1 MGDFSEYRNRSFF
14 SCKRKHNKEIDMKKV
29 RAEALL
35 LRNYINSYHISLVS
49 LSRDIAPE
57 GERNKL
63 FNAAKFI
70 TNEKSLIN
78 YYKKNKVMP
87 ILKIGKATNI
97 DLVKLKRYID
107 YLKLYT
113 VLLMDNKFNEIL
125 KYLNLQTNNVNLRIL
140 PVSNSDDKQAAYKG
154 IGIDISKYAKSI
166 FILTRQG
173 IVADVEYSNAGGIGT
188 EILAKKYKYIPIWI
202 KFAGVIALLMFLGGI
217 ILNRVFSI
225 SDTKVVLKTS
235 SEINLDVNSSG
246 KVISVSSPTEKGK
259 EMIASEEFEGNS
271 LDTVLVEI
279 LEYADENDMIPAD
292 DIINMAITS
301 EDFNLKSLSQTTNFV
316 QGQYS
321 DDDDKESDFF
331 KLVINNA
338 GTEKVIK
345 AEKDKNKEK

>member
-14 SCKRKHNKEIDMKKV
+14 SCKRKHHKEVDMNKVKV
-29 RAEALL
+29 EAVL

-57 GERNKL
+57 GDRNKL

-78 YYKKNKVMP
+78 YYRKNKVLP

-97 DLVKLKRYID
+97 DLIKLKRYID

-125 KYLNLQTNNVNLRIL
+125 KYLNLQVNNVNLRIL
-140 PVSNSDDKQAAYKG
+140 PVSNSDDKQVAYKG
-154 IGIDISKYAKSI
+154 VGIDISKYAKSI
-166 FILTRQG
+166 FIITRQG
-173 IVADVEYSNAGGIGT
+173 IIADVEYSNGCEIGT
-188 EILAKKYKYIPIWI
+188 EILAKKYRYIPIWI
-202 KFAGVIALLMFLGGI
+202 KFVGVIALIMFLGGVL
-217 ILNRVFSI
+217 LNRVFSI
-225 SDTKVVLKTS
+225 SDTKVVLKTT

-246 KVISVSSPTEKGK
+246 KVISISSPTSKGK
-259 EMIASEEFEGNS
+259 EMIVSDEFEGNS
-271 LDTVLVEI
+271 LDTVLIEI
-279 LEYADENDMIPAD
+279 LEYADKNDMIPAEG
-292 DIINMAITS
+292 IINMAITS

-321 DDDDKESDFF
+321 DDDKESDFF

-338 GTEKVIK
+338 GTEKIIK